1 MFLLTFQL
9 VMESLFNLEIFHC
22 LPVVADVPRCSAK
35 QAVWFEH
42 HVDTRVLIWHHCQVT
57 HLGNFGVPTIAIKD
71 GKDSELVQ
79 H

>member
-1 MFLLTFQL
+1 MAPLR
-9 VMESLFNLEIFHC
+9 SLIE
-22 LPVVADVPRCSAK
+22 D
-35 QAVWFEH
+35 
-42 HVDTRVLIWHHCQVT
+42 QVT